1 MIKEG
6 VAVVL
11 IGLALPAAAQA
22 QSEHELTSKLVVS
35 PPALPDQ
42 PQDADA
48 IVCRPPQQLPGQRLY
63 GPKVCKPRQVWDDLH
78 RQGLDIGADG
88 QSVGESEKYRTLRC
102 SPGVVGC

>member
-11 IGLALPAAAQA
+11 IGLALPAAAQV

-48 IVCRPPQQLPGQRLY
+48 IVCRPPQQLPGQRPY
-63 GPKVCKPRQVWDDLH
+63 GPKVCQPRRVWEDLH

-88 QSVGESEKYRTLRC
+88 QSVGESEKYRTFRR
-102 SPGVVGC
+102 SPGAVGC